1 VKRLLRL
8 GAFSLMITLV
18 FAFSWSW
25 PAAASNLSK
34 EERTSVHRDMAY
46 LSLLLLQGAK
56 DEEKNGEQEKEAKNP
71 NKENKEQQFAENPN
85 KKDGGNQRSVAG
97 DSSQVG
103 NGLVSTALVIA
114 LIAVVGAAGLWFVLR
129 RRSS

>member
-1 VKRLLRL
+1 
-8 GAFSLMITLV
+8 
-18 FAFSWSW
+18 
-25 PAAASNLSK
+25 
-34 EERTSVHRDMAY
+34 MAY

-85 KKDGGNQRSVAG
+85 KKDGAKKAENPNKKDGGNQRSVAG
-97 DSSQVG
+97 SSSQVG
-103 NGLVSTALVIA
+103 NGLVPTALVIA